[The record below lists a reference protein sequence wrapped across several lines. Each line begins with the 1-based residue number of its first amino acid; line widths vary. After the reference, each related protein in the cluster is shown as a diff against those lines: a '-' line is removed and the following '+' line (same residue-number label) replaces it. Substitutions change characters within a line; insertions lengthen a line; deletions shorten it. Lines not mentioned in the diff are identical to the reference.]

1 MSNYQHWRQ
10 AFADMLDP
18 RTHHPEWL
26 DDQVRSGRIKCWATE
41 EAAIIAEIKTYPTG
55 ARELHGLAA
64 VGDMMVIVGELIPQA
79 EKWGRKME
87 CDFASIA
94 SREGWARVL
103 APFGYA
109 VHQVTIRKEL

>member
-1 MSNYQHWRQ
+1 
-10 AFADMLDP
+10 
-18 RTHHPEWL
+18 
-26 DDQVRSGRIKCWATE
+26 
-41 EAAIIAEIKTYPTG
+41 
-55 ARELHGLAA
+55 
-64 VGDMMVIVGELIPQA
+64 LIPQA

>member
-1 MSNYQHWRQ
+1 MNYQHWRN
-10 AFADMLDP
+10 AFADMLDC
-18 RTHHPEWL
+18 RTHTGAWL
-26 DDQVRSGRIKCWATE
+26 DSEVEAGRIKCWATDA
-41 EAAIIAEIKTYPTG
+41 AAIIAEIKTYPTG